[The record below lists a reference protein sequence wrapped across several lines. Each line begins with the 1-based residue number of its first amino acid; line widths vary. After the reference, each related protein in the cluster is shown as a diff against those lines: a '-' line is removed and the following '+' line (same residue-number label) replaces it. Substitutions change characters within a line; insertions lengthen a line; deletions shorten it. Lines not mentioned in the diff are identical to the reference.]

1 MHPRAILLDEP
12 TANLDPEGVQQV
24 RDAVV
29 QAVTATGAT
38 LIVVEHRV
46 GVWAQHMDR
55 VIVLGADGGITHDG
69 APDTVL
75 AEARREP
82 SSTSGRVG
90 ARLCSACAAD
100 RQYCGR

>member
-1 MHPRAILLDEP
+1 MPW
-12 TANLDPEGVQQV
+12 
-24 RDAVV
+24 V

-69 APDTVL
+69 APETVL
-75 AEARREP
+75 A
-82 SSTSGRVG
+82 RVG
-90 ARLCSACAAD
+90 DDVAFGPENLAVATRRNLGAR
-100 RQYCGR
+100 